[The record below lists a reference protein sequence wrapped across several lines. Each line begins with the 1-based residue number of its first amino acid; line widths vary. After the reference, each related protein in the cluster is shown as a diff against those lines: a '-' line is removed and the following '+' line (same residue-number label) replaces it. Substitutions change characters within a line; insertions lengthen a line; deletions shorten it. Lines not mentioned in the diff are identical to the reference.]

1 MDAGGAPVT
10 VVFGL
15 RGGGVDTSVS
25 ATDPLPLNDVTRIAL
40 TGSSPERNATVNRN
54 GVRFPIELP
63 AVTVAK
69 ARTAETPLVTVE
81 PGGVNANLKRHLTE
95 NRLHYSQAALRSA
108 AESGDLAALQSVWGD
123 TQSPSREIGMIDKIV
138 DKVGLG
144 STDPST
150 PAGGRS
156 QPARRG
162 RIWIPRWSRRGCTT

>member
-1 MDAGGAPVT
+1 M
-10 VVFGL
+10 
-15 RGGGVDTSVS
+15 S

-108 AESGDLAALQSVWGD
+108 AESGDPAALQSVWGD